1 MTPTRWLC
9 LFVLVAACDDP
20 PALPELTAV
29 PDFALVD
36 HHGQAFGS
44 DDLDGHVWI
53 ANFIFTTCPS
63 VCPLLTTQMGNLE
76 SHLTGENLRFVSFTV
91 DPERDTPEV
100 LAAYALAHGAES
112 ERWSFLTGDADAV
125 RAAVT
130 EGLRMRMG
138 TRDEATGDIMHGSH
152 FVLVDGRGTI
162 RGFYSSDGDGIANLE
177 RDTERLLNP

>member
-1 MTPTRWLC
+1 MRPARALWLF
-9 LFVLVAACDDP
+9 LLLAACDDEA
-20 PALPELTAV
+20 ALPELTTV
-29 PDFALVD
+29 PAFALVD
-36 HHGQAFGS
+36 QAGQPFGRE
-44 DDLDGHVWI
+44 DLAGHVWI

-76 SHLTGENLRFVSFTV
+76 SHLGSESLRFVSFTV

-112 ERWSFLTGDADAV
+112 ERWSFLTGEVDAV
-125 RAAVT
+125 RVAVT

-138 TRDEATGDIMHGSH
+138 TRDESGEIMHGSH

-162 RGFYSSDGDGIANLE
+162 RGFYSSDGDGLSDLE
-177 RDTERLLNP
+177 RDVDRLLNP